1 MAIPQLFC
9 SAGTPRKRD
18 SCWSWF
24 VCACATM
31 IWVTTLGFVFSF
43 GVFQPVLMDY
53 FRASEE
59 TAASVGSVGIAL
71 TFFTGHFST
80 ALVTWLGC
88 RVAALI
94 GGEICAISLLLSS
107 FASDI
112 LLLLFSYSI
121 LFGFGCSCLFSAG
134 MIVINQYFSK
144 RQSIAAGVLSAGIG
158 VGVLIMGPALEALTR
173 ATDWKTS
180 FLVMAGV
187 IFFVSLFAITFDPN
201 VEEDQ
206 ETTTCEEKEVEQD
219 SGETKHGSI
228 ISEIKRAL
236 DVSIWKEPLVIALYL
251 PEFFA
256 AFGHFVPQIHLVSY
270 CEELG
275 ISSQDAA
282 RLFIYRGVCSSAGR
296 LLAGF
301 LCNHPKVDVFNVYQA
316 SAFAAG
322 LSAILMTVSPTFT
335 SLMACNIL
343 YGLGDGCF
351 YTCVSCLDLT
361 VSPLKTAAV
370 IGWQMMVESI
380 FAATGPPLAGFLADE
395 LGSYVVPF
403 RVAGGI
409 TMTGAFI
416 PFMLLCYKKT
426 SQPTEILKR
435 DDECQKL
442 LK

>member
-1 MAIPQLFC
+1 MLYSPAGVEVTTFARC
-9 SAGTPRKRD
+9 SPILIQISTGANRSAERD
-18 SCWSWF
+18 SLEFDGNLLVYLFIYLFTQCLSIYLF
-24 VCACATM
+24 LA
-31 IWVTTLGFVFSF
+31 LF
-43 GVFQPVLMDY
+43 P
-53 FRASEE
+53 
-59 TAASVGSVGIAL
+59 ASVGSVGIAL

-107 FASDI
+107 FANDI
-112 LLLLFSYSI
+112 ILLLFSYSI

-173 ATDWKTS
+173 ATDWKTA

-256 AFGHFVPQIHLVSY
+256 AFGHFVPQIHLVR
-270 CEELG
+270 
-275 ISSQDAA
+275 AA
-282 RLFIYRGVCSSAGR
+282 MEI
-296 LLAGF
+296 
-301 LCNHPKVDVFNVYQA
+301 
-316 SAFAAG
+316 
-322 LSAILMTVSPTFT
+322 
-335 SLMACNIL
+335 ACPFFKSKEIKL
-343 YGLGDGCF
+343 I
-351 YTCVSCLDLT
+351 T
-361 VSPLKTAAV
+361 
-370 IGWQMMVESI
+370 ESI
-380 FAATGPPLAGFLADE
+380 E
-395 LGSYVVPF
+395 
-403 RVAGGI
+403 
-409 TMTGAFI
+409 
-416 PFMLLCYKKT
+416 
-426 SQPTEILKR
+426 
-435 DDECQKL
+435 
-442 LK
+442 